1 MSLSMRPEPV
11 APQTIAGGFVLI
23 PVRRIMATWRACQ
36 QSPLSIADFRTWLAC
51 REMLARRCTL
61 DHVRASGEPRDRI
74 QALERRVSAERETI
88 RALESRGEL
97 RFEEIARVMEDVDRR
112 G

>member
-1 MSLSMRPEPV
+1 MRERDREIDLRND
-11 APQTIAGGFVLI
+11 IADTGRMDA
-23 PVRRIMATWRACQ
+23 RRIGER
-36 QSPLSIADFRTWLAC
+36 LLLLDEL
-51 REMLARRCTL
+51 EDTL
-61 DHVRASGEPRDRI
+61 DQVRASGEPRDRI

-97 RFEEIARVMEDVDRR
+97 RFEEIARVMDDVDRR

>member
-1 MSLSMRPEPV
+1 MRERDREIDLRHD
-11 APQTIAGGFVLI
+11 IADTGRMDA
-23 PVRRIMATWRACQ
+23 RRIGER
-36 QSPLSIADFRTWLAC
+36 LLLLDEL
-51 REMLARRCTL
+51 EDTL
-61 DHVRASGEPRDRI
+61 DQVRASGEPRDRI

-97 RFEEIARVMEDVDRR
+97 RFEEIARVMDDVDRR

>member
-1 MSLSMRPEPV
+1 MRERDREIDLRHEV
-11 APQTIAGGFVLI
+11 SDTARMDA
-23 PVRRIMATWRACQ
+23 RRIGER
-36 QSPLSIADFRTWLAC
+36 LLLLDEL
-51 REMLARRCTL
+51 EDTL

-97 RFEEIARVMEDVDRR
+97 RFEEIARVMDDVDRR

>member
-1 MSLSMRPEPV
+1 MD
-11 APQTIAGGFVLI
+11 A
-23 PVRRIMATWRACQ
+23 RRIGER
-36 QSPLSIADFRTWLAC
+36 LLLLDEL
-51 REMLARRCTL
+51 EDTL
-61 DHVRASGEPRDRI
+61 DQVRASGEPRDRI

-97 RFEEIARVMEDVDRR
+97 RFEEIARVMDDVDRR

>member
-1 MSLSMRPEPV
+1 MRDRDREIDLRHDV
-11 APQTIAGGFVLI
+11 SDTGRMDA
-23 PVRRIMATWRACQ
+23 RRIGER
-36 QSPLSIADFRTWLAC
+36 LLLLDEL
-51 REMLARRCTL
+51 EDTL
-61 DHVRASGEPRDRI
+61 DQVRASGEPRDRI

-97 RFEEIARVMEDVDRR
+97 RFEEIARVMDDVDRR

>member
-1 MSLSMRPEPV
+1 MRERDREIDLRHD
-11 APQTIAGGFVLI
+11 IADTGRMDA
-23 PVRRIMATWRACQ
+23 RRIGER
-36 QSPLSIADFRTWLAC
+36 LLLLDEL
-51 REMLARRCTL
+51 EDTL
-61 DHVRASGEPRDRI
+61 DQVRAGGEPRDRI

-97 RFEEIARVMEDVDRR
+97 RFEEIARVMDDVDRS

>member
-1 MSLSMRPEPV
+1 MRERDREIDLGHDVPDTGRMD
-11 APQTIAGGFVLI
+11 A
-23 PVRRIMATWRACQ
+23 RRIGER
-36 QSPLSIADFRTWLAC
+36 LLLLDEL
-51 REMLARRCTL
+51 EDTL
-61 DHVRASGEPRDRI
+61 DQVRASGEPRDRI

-97 RFEEIARVMEDVDRR
+97 RYEEIARVMDDVDRS